1 MPCCHCT
8 YTGLKDAPA
17 FTEIRAVSCLYA
29 IALASGWKMSLHSQK
44 FGLEGALCRC
54 MHIGLKDGPDIWAGT
69 CPLALFGLEDAQPD
83 TNI

>member
-8 YTGLKDAPA
+8 YTELKDVAA
-17 FTEIRAVSCLYA
+17 IAEFLSVTCLYA

-44 FGLEGALCRC
+44 FGLEDALCRC
-54 MHIGLKDGPDIWAGT
+54 MHIGLKHGPDIWAGT

-83 TNI
+83 TN